1 MAEET
6 QNIENI
12 SSSQSE
18 NASESLVGDYLNLA
32 QTKFTQEGFEPKSE
46 TTSTLLSSTGVDE
59 KSISLKPNIVKSVE
73 NKVIQQPVQ
82 TGVIILLIFA
92 L

>member
-6 QNIENI
+6 KNIEII
-12 SSSQSE
+12 SSSQSQ

-32 QTKFTQEGFEPKSE
+32 QTKFTEEGFEPKSE
-46 TTSTLLSSTGVDE
+46 TTSSLLSSKCVDE
-59 KSISLKPNIVKSVE
+59 SVSLKPNVVKSVE
-73 NKVIQQPVQ
+73 SKIIQQPVQ
-82 TGVIILLIFA
+82 TGVILIFIFV